1 MQTSPHQPSRHI
13 FCAVLLTCLALS
25 ACTSQSRKTSSNL
38 DMNHPRY
45 ASRECQMALG
55 RAQLHDNIKQSRVMA
70 SPVAVLLSGGSLL
83 LPVLA
88 VNAGLDTVD
97 HLEASDISVYCGG
110 PETPNGEIAKEVLM
124 GVGFG
129 MEWAS
134 KNTVRPEPT
143 QRSPSTPHTVRP
155 ELVEGCAPVS
165 LALRQAQGERGDVG
179 KSTAISKQSAC
190 SNLC

>member
-1 MQTSPHQPSRHI
+1 M
-13 FCAVLLTCLALS
+13 LLFMAMGLG
-25 ACTSQSRKTSSNL
+25 ACTSYSRKTSANL
-38 DMNHPRY
+38 DMSHPRY

-55 RAQLHDNIKQSRVMA
+55 RAQWHDNIKQSRVIA

-110 PETPNGEIAKEVLM
+110 PETPNVEIAKDVLM

-129 MEWAS
+129 
-134 KNTVRPEPT
+134 
-143 QRSPSTPHTVRP
+143 
-155 ELVEGCAPVS
+155 LG
-165 LALRQAQGERGDVG
+165 VG
-179 KSTAISKQSAC
+179 GAKAVPAAK
-190 SNLC
+190 

>member
-1 MQTSPHQPSRHI
+1 MPKPHLPSAR
-13 FCAVLLTCLALS
+13 CRRRAVWLLCLTCLALG

-55 RAQLHDNIKQSRVMA
+55 RAQLHDNIKQSRVLA
-70 SPVAVLLSGGSLL
+70 SPVAVLLSGGTLF

-88 VNAGLDTVD
+88 VNAGLDAVD

-110 PETPNGEIAKEVLM
+110 PETPNRDIAKEVLM

-129 MEWAS
+129 IG
-134 KNTVRPEPT
+134 TGR
-143 QRSPSTPHTVRP
+143 
-155 ELVEGCAPVS
+155 
-165 LALRQAQGERGDVG
+165 
-179 KSTAISKQSAC
+179 
-190 SNLC
+190 